1 MQKKADAVLLNNAL
15 FSGVTE
21 DEFIQLLS
29 CLVPVRKCFAKNET
43 ILAQGDTI
51 SKIGVLLTGQAQV
64 IRDDI
69 TGVRSILTN
78 LAAGDVFAEAFACSD
93 IAELPVS
100 VVAVTDC
107 SAMFFDYR
115 RILKTC
121 SSACAHHTR
130 LIRNLLAVIADKNI
144 VLSGKIEHL
153 SMRTTRKRVLSYLS
167 EQASKHNSNRFDI
180 PFNRQQLADYLCVD
194 RSALS
199 SELSRLQQEG
209 ILAFQ
214 KNHFRLLRTFE
225 L

>member
-1 MQKKADAVLLNNAL
+1 MQKLDSVLLNNEL
-15 FSGVTE
+15 FSGVAE
-21 DEFIQLLS
+21 GEFSQLLA
-29 CLVPVRKCFAKNET
+29 CLAPVRKLYEKNET
-43 ILAQGDTI
+43 ILAQGDPIT
-51 SKIGVLLTGQAQV
+51 KIGVLLSGQAQV

-69 TGVRSILTN
+69 TGVRSILTG

-100 VVAVTDC
+100 VLAVTDC
-107 SAMFFDYR
+107 SAMFFDYQ

-121 SSACAHHTR
+121 SSACSHHTR

-144 VLSGKIEHL
+144 MLSAKIEHL
-153 SMRTTRKRVLSYLS
+153 SMRTTRKRILSYLS
-167 EQASKHNSNRFDI
+167 EQASRHNSNRFDI

-199 SELSRLQQEG
+199 IELSKLQKGG

-214 KNHFRLLRTFE
+214 KNHFRLLKHFE